1 MKKLLLICIVSLC
14 LIGCSSSGPEIT
26 SVSSSDET
34 PFAGQTLLL
43 SVYSLTDNPPMTY
56 TWECSAGT
64 FDEWEDS
71 DYLVFW
77 TAPEEPGDQS
87 VTCTVKDEADDRE
100 IFNFTFDV
108 QQRSIDDTLVDE
120 PVLSILRQKTSRI
133 GGVWVSTE
141 GGDIRYITSGTNEL
155 TTWEGAFATM
165 HVGLNSDGS
174 SYTLWGA
181 YPTGTDITMQTQS
194 SEETLSCE
202 TCGVSDTINDLTID
216 VLDSDLF
223 WVGSDSGIH
232 YYTLSSEEWGDEAYQ
247 SGKTYDFFQGGVLS
261 M

>member
-1 MKKLLLICIVSLC
+1 
-14 LIGCSSSGPEIT
+14 
-26 SVSSSDET
+26 
-34 PFAGQTLLL
+34 
-43 SVYSLTDNPPMTY
+43 
-56 TWECSAGT
+56 
-64 FDEWEDS
+64 
-71 DYLVFW
+71 
-77 TAPEEPGDQS
+77 
-87 VTCTVKDEADDRE
+87 
-100 IFNFTFDV
+100 
-108 QQRSIDDTLVDE
+108 
-120 PVLSILRQKTSRI
+120 VLSILRQKTSRI

-223 WVGSDSGIH
+223 
-232 YYTLSSEEWGDEAYQ
+232 
-247 SGKTYDFFQGGVLS
+247 
-261 M
+261 